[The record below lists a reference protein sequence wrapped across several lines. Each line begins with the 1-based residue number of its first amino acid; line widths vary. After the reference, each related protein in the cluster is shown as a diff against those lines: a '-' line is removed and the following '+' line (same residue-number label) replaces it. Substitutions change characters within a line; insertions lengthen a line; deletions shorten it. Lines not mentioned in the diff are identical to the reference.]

1 MPENETDV
9 LVRLHPQL
17 TLYAARLL
25 IQKALSD
32 ARKRGRAISV
42 AVVDTHGALIAFE
55 RDDNASG
62 VTIQTAIEK
71 ARTAALLRDP
81 CKVFEDFINAGAA
94 SFLSTP
100 GITPLQGGVPVI
112 VNHAVVGA
120 VGVSG
125 GSGEEDNAI
134 ATQAAQLENRGR
146 EHV

>member
-17 TLYAARLL
+17 TLYAARQL

-32 ARKRGRAISV
+32 ACKRGRAISV

-55 RDDNASG
+55 RDDNAAG

-71 ARTAALLRDP
+71 ARTAALLRESS
-81 CKVFEDFINAGAA
+81 KVFEDFINAGAV

-100 GITPLQGGVPVI
+100 DITPLQGGVPII
-112 VNHAVVGA
+112 VDRAVVGA

-125 GSGEEDNAI
+125 ASGEEDNAI
-134 ATQAAQLENRGR
+134 ATLAAQLENCGR
-146 EHV
+146 KHV

>member
-55 RDDNASG
+55 RDDNAAG

-81 CKVFEDFINAGAA
+81 SKVFEDFINAGAA

-100 GITPLQGGVPVI
+100 GITPLQGGIPVI